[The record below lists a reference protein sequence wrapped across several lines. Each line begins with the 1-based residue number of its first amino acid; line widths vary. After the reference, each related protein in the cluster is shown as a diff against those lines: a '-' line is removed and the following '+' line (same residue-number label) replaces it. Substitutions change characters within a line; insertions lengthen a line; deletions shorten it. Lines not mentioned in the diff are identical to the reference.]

1 MSEDQLRVLGERYY
15 TTDLNGNR
23 VLYGLTLEETSEY
36 EGLLR
41 ADLHHE
47 GQTTYSTAEELT
59 AARARRIEL
68 RRKIE
73 CAWTEVIGALARIA
87 TIVR

>member
-1 MSEDQLRVLGERYY
+1 MSEDQLRLLGERYY

-23 VLYGLTLEETSEY
+23 VLHGLTVEETTEY
-36 EGLLR
+36 EELLR
-41 ADLHHE
+41 ADLHRT
-47 GQTTYSTAEELT
+47 GQGSYSTAEERR

-73 CAWTEVIGALARIA
+73 RAWSEVTGPLASIV
-87 TIVR
+87 TILQ